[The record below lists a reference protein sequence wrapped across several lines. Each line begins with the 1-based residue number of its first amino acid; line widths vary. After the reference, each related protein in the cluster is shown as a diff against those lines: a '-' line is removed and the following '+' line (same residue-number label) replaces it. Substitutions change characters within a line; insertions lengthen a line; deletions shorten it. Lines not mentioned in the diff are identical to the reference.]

1 MFATTYE
8 FFMPCLSGL
17 TARFVMQIISL
28 LITLDCRSII
38 SPVKNVKYVEVKKSY
53 FAVKTVACNSVNL
66 FKEKIPAHRFLA
78 KRFIS

>member
-1 MFATTYE
+1 
-8 FFMPCLSGL
+8 MPCLSGL

-66 FKEKIPAHRFLA
+66 FKEKIPAQ
-78 KRFIS
+78 ISCETIHKLTIINLLV